1 MTVSDEELQRRLVLP
16 RYPLSNRYSA
26 RWLTDNNMGPNPLW
40 LAEALAAVMPL
51 RAGTRVL
58 DLGCGTALT
67 SIFLAR
73 EFDLQ
78 VWAADLW
85 VKPSEN
91 LPRIVAQGVAD
102 RVFPIYAEAHALPF
116 AEGFFD
122 AAVSYDAYHYFGTDE
137 CYLPYYA
144 SFVKPGGSIGIV
156 VPGHRDEPES
166 DPAGFHSPQWW
177 RRHWTT
183 SGAVTVDHADMLPH
197 GYEDW
202 ALWASLQPRRDGAPG
217 PAGDVAVLAD
227 DTSRSLGFTRIA
239 AHRST
244 TGSGPTG

>member
-1 MTVSDEELQRRLVLP
+1 MTLTDDELQLKLSLP
-16 RYPLSNRYSA
+16 HYPRSSKYSA
-26 RWLTDNNMGPNPLW
+26 RWLIDNLMGPNPIW
-40 LAEALAAVMPL
+40 LAEALAEVMPL
-51 RAGTRVL
+51 CPGMRVL
-58 DLGCGTALT
+58 DMGCGTALT

-73 EFDLQ
+73 EFGAQ
-78 VWAADLW
+78 VWAVDLW

-91 LPRIVAQGVAD
+91 LPRIEEQGVSD

-144 SFVKPGGSIGIV
+144 SFVKPGAPIGIV

-166 DPAGFHSPQWW
+166 DPAGFHSPEWW

-183 SGAVTVDHADMLPH
+183 SGAVAVDHADMLPTGH
-197 GYEDW
+197 DDW
-202 ALWASLQPRRDGAPG
+202 LLWNTVCNSATDKPDDF
-217 PAGDVAVLAD
+217 GDIPMLRAD
-227 DTSRSLGFTRIA
+227 STHSLGFTRIA
-239 AHRST
+239 ARRLT
-244 TGSGPTG
+244 PDE